1 MLSWHYLNVMV
12 RIEDVCEPEW
22 AAWYRLTPEERWT
35 ASGRMWDVFLS
46 LGGSPD
52 AEPDSQS
59 PFYDARAPRP
69 ESPDGRSGVRVVR
82 RSGV

>member
-1 MLSWHYLNVMV
+1 MV
-12 RIEDVCEPEW
+12 RIEDICEPEW
-22 AAWYRLTPEERWT
+22 AAWYCLTPEERWV
-35 ASGRMWDVFLS
+35 ASGQMWAVFLS

-59 PFYDARAPRP
+59 PFDDADARSAIP
-69 ESPDGRSGVRVVR
+69 SDGRPGVRVVR